1 MPLTSRDGIW
11 IMSSNK
17 EQDAVSTFGSYEV
30 GHCKPPKHSQYQKGK
45 SGNPKG
51 RPKGVKNADTVLNE
65 MFAAPITAVVN
76 GKPTKMQFSAIM
88 SHKLKAAVIAGDLKA
103 LKMAFDLYAK
113 HGKVPDTSATAGSA
127 TGQTAIDMTA
137 EEYAAIT
144 KSTLLQG
151 VK

>member
-1 MPLTSRDGIW
+1 
-11 IMSSNK
+11 MSSNK
-17 EQDAVSTFGSYEV
+17 EPGEVPTSGSYKV
-30 GHCKPPKHSQYQKGK
+30 GNCKPPKHSQYKKGT

-51 RPKGVKNADTVLNE
+51 RPKGVKNADTVMKE
-65 MFAAPITAVVN
+65 MFAAPVTVVVN

-103 LKMAFDLYAK
+103 LKLAFDLYAK
-113 HGKVPDTSATAGSA
+113 HGNVPDTPATAGSA
-127 TGQTAIDMTA
+127 TGQTAFDMTA
-137 EEYAAIT
+137 EEYDAIT